1 MAKVAKNV
9 KKDDTK
15 MTCPICGKAKNIG
28 RGFYNSNDPRFEIYY
43 GKCYWC
49 KECLEG
55 LCFDENGMP
64 SRDKFREVL
73 RDYLNMPFYQKIYE
87 EAMKKDNRTLG
98 YYIRQLNLQNKF
110 QPTDLVWTDG
120 EVDDEVAP
128 DRVKAAINKDEKV
141 YNLEWMGTYSYADS
155 DYLNDYLSK
164 LQSDFNIITTNHMD
178 YARKIAKASLAT
190 DKAYEAMIQGVSGAD
205 KRYKDLQSIFDTLSK
220 SAQFS
225 ENTRGANDA
234 GISGIS
240 QVVDKI
246 ESKQWIYDTEEFPED
261 ELDHLLKQFAN
272 IRKSL

>member
-1 MAKVAKNV
+1 
-9 KKDDTK
+9 
-15 MTCPICGKAKNIG
+15 
-28 RGFYNSNDPRFEIYY
+28 
-43 GKCYWC
+43 
-49 KECLEG
+49 
-55 LCFDENGMP
+55 
-64 SRDKFREVL
+64 
-73 RDYLNMPFYQKIYE
+73 
-87 EAMKKDNRTLG
+87 
-98 YYIRQLNLQNKF
+98 
-110 QPTDLVWTDG
+110 
-120 EVDDEVAP
+120 
-128 DRVKAAINKDEKV
+128 
-141 YNLEWMGTYSYADS
+141 MGTYSYADS